1 MAIPGLKRPG
11 LPNVAASD
19 GGGNKETGSGAS
31 PEMQG
36 LQPQGF
42 GEAAG
47 LERCPPQMVALWAK
61 VWQVVA
67 QPLGKVRSHLGSVP

>member
-11 LPNVAASD
+11 LPKVAATVMEWNM
-19 GGGNKETGSGAS
+19 GTGSGAS

-36 LQPQGF
+36 LQHQGC
-42 GEAAG
+42 GEAASG
-47 LERCPPQMVALWAK
+47 SSAPRMTALWAE

-67 QPLGKVRSHLGSVP
+67 QPLGKVRSHLSSAP